1 MGGPNHPKLD
11 CLVFDHWNPCF
22 WGIPHFRKP
31 PYLQNTIKHR
41 YTKCPKTNIERSSIK
56 PNQKDRQGQ
65 RFFATRNHFFL
76 EGKAEKKGR
85 TTKKIHLI
93 KKGTPDPGKK
103 KKNRKKT
110 RKKKHVYKWKQRHR
124 WRSTVLASSWFSIS
138 SCVLA
143 SSWLSIP
150 RQR

>member
-103 KKNRKKT
+103 KTEKKNGKKNMYINESKGIVDVQLFL
-110 RKKKHVYKWKQRHR
+110 RRRGSQYLH
-124 WRSTVLASSWFSIS
+124 AFSRRRGS
-138 SCVLA
+138 QSPVRG
-143 SSWLSIP
+143 S
-150 RQR
+150 